1 MTENLNIAQRLLDSL
16 PEKAV
21 RILRSNYDEI
31 DRIDNAYVEGQEMF
45 VNVNRGIVGSATI
58 EDVYSY

>member
-16 PEKAV
+16 PKKAV
-21 RILRSNYDEI
+21 WILRSNYDEI

-45 VNVNRGIVGSATI
+45 VNVNRGNVGSATI